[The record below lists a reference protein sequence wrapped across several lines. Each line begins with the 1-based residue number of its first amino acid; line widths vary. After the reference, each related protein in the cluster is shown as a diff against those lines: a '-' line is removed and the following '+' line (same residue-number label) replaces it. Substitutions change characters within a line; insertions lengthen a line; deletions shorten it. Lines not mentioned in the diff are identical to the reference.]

1 MSGMEDVCK
10 NYFQVECDQWHEDYC
25 FQTCKNLEFTR
36 PERRVRALEDVNS
49 ELSQIRHA
57 LESLLD
63 EFRILAKPARE
74 KERAEMQARIAERIT
89 REREELV
96 KKVKSYEYIS
106 LSYVCKLLGKS
117 TSYILKQVREG
128 KIKRYEVSGE
138 NCLGQGRMYKKDDMI
153 RFHDNPEL
161 LASDGTD

>member
-63 EFRILAKPARE
+63 EFRILTKPARE
-74 KERAEMQARIAERIT
+74 KEEAEMQARIAERIT
-89 REREELV
+89 REREAFF
-96 KKVKSYEYIS
+96 KKLEPFEYIGIT
-106 LSYVCKLLGKS
+106 YVCKLLGKS
-117 TSYILKQVREG
+117 TAYVLKKVRDG
-128 KIKRYEVSGE
+128 KIKGYEVSGK
-138 NCLGQGRMYKKDDMI
+138 NCLGRGKMYKKDDI
-153 RFHDNPEL
+153 TRIHDNPEL
-161 LASDGTD
+161 SASDGTD